1 MICDREV
8 EADCDNK
15 LRLGFMS
22 PIPLGERAGTK
33 FGTGW
38 ISSRVND
45 SGIEAGP
52 ETAWPHGFTL
62 SLSHVDHTASKV
74 RVTHTELVA
83 HLCASARVR
92 RGPAVYT
99 TATAKS
105 TSMRINAS

>member
-22 PIPLGERAGTK
+22 PIPLGERAETE

-62 SLSHVDHTASKV
+62 SLSHVDHTA
-74 RVTHTELVA
+74 
-83 HLCASARVR
+83 
-92 RGPAVYT
+92 
-99 TATAKS
+99 
-105 TSMRINAS
+105 